1 MGNEYHQVL
10 SERLIRVR
18 TGPFD
23 LVITSEPDQSLRID
37 CAGRW
42 LSLRRGSSFY
52 RRLMDGSVV
61 RYRHMRDEPHPVE
74 ASESI
79 HGLAQELAGQFRNS
93 LRQNAPQ
100 VELRGSVTDRER
112 VIDRLELVQVW
123 TDRRWTEWTAQFEA
137 VYPESVV
144 ILPPDRYQDLVIQPA
159 LGCPHGE
166 CSFCAFYQNRSF
178 RILSDVQFERHLEGI
193 QTMLGPSIGLRD
205 GIFLGSA
212 NALAIPQPTLI
223 DRLRGIAE
231 QVGPRKR
238 QVAAFWDPDHS
249 PTRTATDWGDLKAQG
264 LTAVYAG
271 LETGLPALRKKLGK
285 SDRIEDFKE
294 AIHVARQTDIRLGI
308 MVLVGA
314 GGETFREA
322 HRAATVRLLESL
334 PWTQSDWIY
343 LSPLSEGLPRDR
355 LEEELEYFTR
365 TLRNSV
371 PARVAPYYIN
381 RFCYFA

>member
-1 MGNEYHQVL
+1 MHIGNNQEL
-10 SERLIRVR
+10 SEMLIRVR
-18 TGPFD
+18 TGQFD
-23 LVITSEPDQSLRID
+23 LLITAEPDQSLRID
-37 CAGRW
+37 CEGRW
-42 LSLRRGSSFY
+42 LSLRQGSTIY

-61 RYRHMRDEPHPVE
+61 RYRHMRDKPRPVE
-74 ASESI
+74 TAESV
-79 HGLAQELAGQFRNS
+79 HGLAQELAGQFIDY
-93 LRQNAPQ
+93 LRQDTLE
-100 VELRGSVTDRER
+100 VELRGHLTDRER
-112 VIDRLELVQVW
+112 VIGRLEWVQAW
-123 TDRRWTEWTAQFEA
+123 TDRRWTEWSAQFEA
-137 VYPESVV
+137 AYPEPVV

-166 CSFCAFYQNRSF
+166 CSFCAFYRDRAF
-178 RILSDVQFERHLEGI
+178 RILSDPEFERHLEGI
-193 QTMLGPSIGLRD
+193 QTLLGSAIGLRD

-223 DRLRGIAE
+223 DRLRSVAK

-249 PTRTATDWGDLKAQG
+249 PTRTAADWGDLKAQG
-264 LTAVYAG
+264 LATVYAG

-285 SDRIEDFKE
+285 SNRIEDFKE
-294 AIHVARQTDIRLGI
+294 AVRIHRQSDMGLGI

-322 HRAATVRLLESL
+322 HRTATVQLLESL
-334 PWTQSDWIY
+334 AWTRSDWIY
-343 LSPLSEGLPRDR
+343 LSPLSEGLPRYR
-355 LEEELEYFTR
+355 LQEELEYFTR

-371 PARVAPYYIN
+371 PARVAPYHIN